1 MLKHFAFPHTKAY
14 YSFPIDNIHYVYN
27 SHSRTTI
34 PILHLPASSEDNDD
48 LVMVYCH
55 GSGSSLNHVYGIGKE
70 IRSLY
75 GISFVGYDYVG
86 DGESEGCFISY
97 EEDIETVLA
106 WVLGQGY
113 KLSKVILCGFSIGV
127 YSALCLEGMMTRI
140 VISGFAGLLP
150 MVEKREAQFEG
161 EILDNVEN
169 CKRISS
175 SLVLVIHSQA

>member
-1 MLKHFAFPHTKAY
+1 M
-14 YSFPIDNIHYVYN
+14 
-27 SHSRTTI
+27 
-34 PILHLPASSEDNDD
+34 
-48 LVMVYCH
+48 
-55 GSGSSLNHVYGIGKE
+55 
-70 IRSLY
+70 Y